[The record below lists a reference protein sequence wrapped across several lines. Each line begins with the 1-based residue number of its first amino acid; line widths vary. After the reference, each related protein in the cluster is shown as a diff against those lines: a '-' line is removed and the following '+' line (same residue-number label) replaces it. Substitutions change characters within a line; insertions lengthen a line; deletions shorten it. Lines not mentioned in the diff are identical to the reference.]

1 MRNLSYVLTM
11 MMSRFFIFCF
21 WKTIK
26 MFIKSLLPFLAFGQR
41 DDEDDGVQLGCS
53 RVLTKTFCDFL
64 KIDSNP
70 VSSPDFKGLTH
81 YFRKSLLWLWAP

>member
-1 MRNLSYVLTM
+1 
-11 MMSRFFIFCF
+11 
-21 WKTIK
+21 

-53 RVLTKTFCDFL
+53 RVLRKTFCDFL

-70 VSSPDFKGLTH
+70 VSSPDFKNLTNNSRKITVMAVSTLGQVCCLQFYV
-81 YFRKSLLWLWAP
+81 YFNFGWCS